1 MVSIGVLFDLRM
13 EPGLGAYYSGVPPIY
28 ASVTPDMVLIELPV
42 DRHIDYM
49 HFSTWHWASLVGGY
63 SGFPATRSR

>member
-42 DRHIDYM
+42 DRHIDYIL
-49 HFSTWHWASLVGGY
+49 FDLALGLPVGGY